1 MPLTRVDWPFAN
13 VAEKKSFHVTACC
26 KELVSSIGASMH
38 CNSLVSEDCLH
49 QDLSLQS
56 STLCSY
62 MRRGGCG
69 GWVHDDSS
77 VELWAICGSSVR
89 ACILLESRE
98 SESERASSLGLS
110 GKFVSLKCVSRV
122 EKKHKLNSLRI
133 GGRSIGPL
141 VGGIASCQFFYRAWG
156 TFEVTG
162 CLCCCCEYILD
173 LCSPTSDHHSLLFT
187 HHTLLSLIPLY
198 PYPFPLPPF
207 PPTHIHSHVFLRAVP
222 VPQGPHGEASH

>member
-1 MPLTRVDWPFAN
+1 MGNMWLVCARLHSSGEPRVG
-13 VAEKKSFHVTACC
+13 ERTSQ
-26 KELVSSIGASMH
+26 L
-38 CNSLVSEDCLH
+38 
-49 QDLSLQS
+49 
-56 STLCSY
+56 
-62 MRRGGCG
+62 
-69 GWVHDDSS
+69 DDM
-77 VELWAICGSSVR
+77 VR
-89 ACILLESRE
+89 E
-98 SESERASSLGLS
+98 
-110 GKFVSLKCVSRV
+110 KFVSLRYLHIML
-122 EKKHKLNSLRI
+122 KKHKLNSLRI

-141 VGGIASCQFFYRAWG
+141 AGGIASCQFFYRAWG

-187 HHTLLSLIPLY
+187 HHTLLFLIPLY